1 MFGRTQG
8 IFENKDVIGAEYC
21 KTKLESYTPIVLAMR
36 GAVTESSADVQDHEN
51 SLFNLLTELIAS
63 IESLLEKLSQIVEI
77 HTVKRNNNTCSTLPS
92 TGGRPAFNIAKELI
106 EQLRDT
112 GMNWKNIA
120 HILGVSE
127 RTLLRRREEYGIE
140 QSFSD
145 ISDVNLDEEV
155 RKILSLTP
163 YSGESYIVRGLKG
176 RRIFV
181 QRERVRKSLRQG
193 RCYWKKHKKKI
204 HNLLSCVQCPRTE
217 LPVAYRF
224 QPEVDSSKICD
235 TWVHQQIQ

>member
-1 MFGRTQG
+1 MADNVEELRNFFLDLEALFGHTQR
-8 IFENKDVIGAEYC
+8 IFENRDVIGAEYC
-21 KTKLESYTPIVLAMR
+21 KTKLESYTPIVLSMR
-36 GAVTESSADVQDHEN
+36 GAFTERLNDVQDES
-51 SLFNLLTELIAS
+51 SLLNLLTELIAS

-77 HTVKRNNNTCSTLPS
+77 HPVKRNHNVCPTLPS
-92 TGGRPAFNIAKELI
+92 TGGRPAFNITKEQI

-120 HILGVSE
+120 NFLSVSE

-145 ISDVNLDEEV
+145 ISDANLDEEV

-163 YSGESYIVRGLKG
+163 YSGESYVVGDLKG

-181 QRERVRKSLRQG
+181 QRERVRKSLRRVDAIG
-193 RCYWKKHKKKI
+193 RSIRKRYAICRRVYNVYGPK
-204 HNLLSCVQCPRTE
+204 
-217 LPVAYRF
+217 LPLAY
-224 QPEVDSSKICD
+224 
-235 TWVHQQIQ
+235 